1 MQTNS
6 GVIEIYRV
14 MGREELCLKNMS
26 SVRGEK
32 KKRIC
37 LVRRQNGPRQN
48 PGGKAACRGQGG
60 KLMKKSEK
68 E

>member
-32 KKRIC
+32 KKKNMSSEKTKWPQAESGGKSS
-37 LVRRQNGPRQN
+37 LSG
-48 PGGKAACRGQGG
+48 PGGEAH
-60 KLMKKSEK
+60 E
-68 E
+68 EE